1 MKDIS
6 LAENPGEHAM
16 YMNATRGYTIPLF
29 VLEIQTWRYIVR
41 FVLDTLC

>member
-1 MKDIS
+1 MKD
-6 LAENPGEHAM
+6 NPGEHAM
-16 YMNATRGYTIPLF
+16 YMNATGGYTIPLF